1 LQNVDFGI
9 ELFTTFFKKFVLQ
22 GRFSAAATTTTTVKS
37 PVTPRRI
44 GEWFSFLQIFEKN
57 LFLRGDFLAILVF
70 KVDFFIGLLCVE
82 FTDHAVFEGKCL
94 KSGENFT

>member
-1 LQNVDFGI
+1 MVLVSSNFRKEFV
-9 ELFTTFFKKFVLQ
+9 FK
-22 GRFSAAATTTTTVKS
+22 
-37 PVTPRRI
+37 
-44 GEWFSFLQIFEKN
+44 
-57 LFLRGDFLAILVF
+57 GDFLAILVF